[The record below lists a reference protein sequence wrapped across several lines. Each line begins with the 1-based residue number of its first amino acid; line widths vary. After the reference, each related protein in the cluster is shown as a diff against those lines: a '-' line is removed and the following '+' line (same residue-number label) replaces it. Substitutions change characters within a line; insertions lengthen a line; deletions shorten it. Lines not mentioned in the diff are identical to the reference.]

1 MELAVLS
8 KWLSRNIVPIMISVA
23 EGERHTDLQRPSRHK
38 TRGKRIKL

>member
-8 KWLSRNIVPIMISVA
+8 KWLSRNIVLIMILR
-23 EGERHTDLQRPSRHK
+23 ERDTDLQRPSHQK